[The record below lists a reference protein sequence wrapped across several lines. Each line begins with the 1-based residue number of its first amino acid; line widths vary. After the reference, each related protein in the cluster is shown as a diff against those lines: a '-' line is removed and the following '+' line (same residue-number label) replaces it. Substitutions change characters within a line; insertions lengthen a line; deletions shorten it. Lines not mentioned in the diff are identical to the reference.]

1 MTLPLAPLSLPAT
14 TTTVS
19 PFLIFMSEHLRSQR
33 DDLHELLVAQLAT
46 DRSEDAGPAGL
57 VVRLDQHGGVL
68 VEADV
73 GPVRPALLLGGADDD
88 RLDDVALLHPGA
100 RNRILDRGDDDVAD
114 ARVATRG
121 ATENA
126 DAENLLRTR
135 VVGDAQSRFL
145 LDHFALSKI
154 STSRQRF
161 DADSGRVSIR
171 STRSPMPAEFSSS
184 CALTFV
190 VDRMTLP

>member
-1 MTLPLAPLSLPAT
+1 MTLPLAPLSLPWM

-19 PFLIFMSEHLRSQR
+19 PFLIFISEHLRRER

-46 DRSEDAGPAGL
+46 DRSEDAGPARL

-73 GPVRPALLLGGADDD
+73 RPVRPALLLGGADDD

-114 ARVATRG
+114 ARVAPRG
-121 ATENA
+121 PAEHA
-126 DAENLLRTR
+126 DAEDLLRTR
-135 VVGDAQSRFL
+135 VVGDAQSRLL
-145 LDHFALSKI
+145 LDHFASSKI
-154 STSRQRF
+154 STSRQRLV
-161 DADSGRVSIR
+161 ADSGRVSIS
-171 STRSPMPAEFSSS
+171 STRSPTPAEFSSS

-190 VDRMTLP
+190 VDRSTLL

>member
-46 DRSEDAGPAGL
+46 DRSEDAGAPRL
-57 VVRLDQHGGVL
+57 VVLLDQRGGVL

-73 GPVRPALLLGGADDD
+73 RPVRPALLLGGPDDD
-88 RLDDVALLHPGA
+88 RLDDVALLHAGA
-100 RNRILDRGDDDVAD
+100 RDRVLDRRDNDVAA

-121 ATENA
+121 AAQHT
-126 DAENLLRTR
+126 DAEDLLRPC

-145 LDHFALSKI
+145 LDHFAFPTI
-154 STSRQRF
+154 STSRHRLV
-161 DADSGRVSIR
+161 ADSGRVSIS
-171 STRSPMPAEFSSS
+171 STRSP
-184 CALTFV
+184 
-190 VDRMTLP
+190 